1 MRSDARAASKAM
13 QRWTSRFRPAL
24 FGAIRWQD
32 AAVTMDGAG
41 WLRLGTDFAVELWT
55 RLADAAKPSRP
66 TPGGKAHLYSKKD
79 RALLGADLTVAPP
92 NDRSV
97 GR

>member
-1 MRSDARAASKAM
+1 VRSDARAASKAM

-55 RLADAAKPSRP
+55 RLADAA
-66 TPGGKAHLYSKKD
+66 HLYSKKD